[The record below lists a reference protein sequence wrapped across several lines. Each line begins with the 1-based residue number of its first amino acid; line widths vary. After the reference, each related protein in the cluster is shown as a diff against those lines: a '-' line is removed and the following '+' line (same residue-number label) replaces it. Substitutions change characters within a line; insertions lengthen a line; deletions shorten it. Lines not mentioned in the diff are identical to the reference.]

1 MLCVFTKKVYATH
14 LLSLIEQVPQG
25 SVMLNI
31 AITRQEKATL
41 SSVSSAFMA
50 AAIKTSKELQEV
62 LTKFSD
68 VTTFNVAQRDMG

>member
-1 MLCVFTKKVYATH
+1 
-14 LLSLIEQVPQG
+14 
-25 SVMLNI
+25 MLNI